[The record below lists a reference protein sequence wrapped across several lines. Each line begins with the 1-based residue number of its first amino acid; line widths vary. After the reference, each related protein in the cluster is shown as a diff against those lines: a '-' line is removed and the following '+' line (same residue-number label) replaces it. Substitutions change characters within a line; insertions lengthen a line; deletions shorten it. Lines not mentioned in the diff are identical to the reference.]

1 MIKKTST
8 KMLLYHSIHK
18 LKPSNWLL
26 GSCTKKK
33 VESWGA
39 PPLKFHNQTVSKSLS
54 SSLNAVFPNYC
65 FSNLELNVRNV
76 DHLALSLFY
85 SSQFHPSEESTLQMS
100 NLKENPWNQLTRH
113 QNYWICKVFMSLHY
127 HQLNQLDSSGLLLCP
142 FLHVIIFFIFM
153 INFHHPYFV
162 FA

>member
-1 MIKKTST
+1 MTFR
-8 KMLLYHSIHK
+8 MLHQK
-18 LKPSNWLL
+18 ENWILRCAPTQI
-26 GSCTKKK
+26 SQPDS
-33 VESWGA
+33 VE
-39 PPLKFHNQTVSKSLS
+39 NSK
-54 SSLNAVFPNYC
+54 LNAVFPNYC

-113 QNYWICKVFMSLHY
+113 RNYWICKVFTSLHY